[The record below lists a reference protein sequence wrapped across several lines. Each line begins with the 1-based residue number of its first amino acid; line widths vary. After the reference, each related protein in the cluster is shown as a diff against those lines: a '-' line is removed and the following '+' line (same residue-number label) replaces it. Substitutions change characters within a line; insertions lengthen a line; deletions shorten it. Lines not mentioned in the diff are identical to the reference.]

1 MKATKLQATL
11 GVGDESSWKALTQH
25 GHSFLYVEVHEQEDV
40 VAISELA
47 WDPTKRKPCA
57 LRTGAL
63 GWVTLQ
69 QTSSPTLGVSP
80 GQSFRVHVC
89 RAHPCTAVYHPSKYG
104 GTPPPLMHG
113 KMIRCCDK
121 DEVVCLEKE
130 WASLARELLGLSA
143 PAEAPAH
150 IAEHLEG
157 QAAATTAVAAT
168 TSSRSTS
175 RSSSRSS
182 TSGSTTTESSSDDD
196 AEECKDG
203 HSDASGQKEESPAVV
218 GTGVNAP
225 RVTDASCG
233 ARCTDVLAAPAP
245 GPTSDTC
252 AKMQTA
258 IMSRADEVSLATKW
272 IGAFEIMA
280 FCALKKQR
288 VILQLESGTV
298 DVVGELA
305 PALMDATWKVAPFQ
319 GRMVACRRVGEV
331 WHPASWATCRHFV
344 AAKPLGEPLPL
355 HGDGVVSHMG
365 RLGFATI
372 MTQAKG
378 DCGVESLLV
387 LCDHRRG
394 PREILVLRRQLQ

>member
-1 MKATKLQATL
+1 M
-11 GVGDESSWKALTQH
+11 TQH

-47 WDPTKRKPCA
+47 WDPIQRKPCA

-69 QTSSPTLGVSP
+69 QTSSPTLAVSP
-80 GQSFRVHVC
+80 GQSVRVHVC

-121 DEVVCLEKE
+121 DEVVSLDKE

-143 PAEAPAH
+143 PAEPPAH

-225 RVTDASCG
+225 RVTDASCV

-280 FCALKKQR
+280 FCALKK
-288 VILQLESGTV
+288 T
-298 DVVGELA
+298 
-305 PALMDATWKVAPFQ
+305 T
-319 GRMVACRRVGEV
+319 
-331 WHPASWATCRHFV
+331 RHF
-344 AAKPLGEPLPL
+344 AA
-355 HGDGVVSHMG
+355 
-365 RLGFATI
+365 
-372 MTQAKG
+372 
-378 DCGVESLLV
+378 
-387 LCDHRRG
+387 
-394 PREILVLRRQLQ
+394 